1 MTVTPLTGGYWNAVA
16 RVRGTGF
23 DWVAKVYAEG
33 PGPLLFPM
41 LPEDEVRALITLGG
55 VGVAPEF
62 VDFLPRIDAD
72 DPAVLLYRWVD
83 GNPWAGGVEDVARL
97 FRAQHAVP
105 ASGFRS
111 VPTSAAGIVAQAEP
125 LLAAADPADALRL
138 RAAVPRDAVPSAE
151 RRALIHTDAGPAN
164 LIVGAAGTRL
174 IDWQCPAL
182 GDPAEDLF
190 SFLSPAF
197 QVLSQREPLAV
208 HERDAFLAAYDDDA
222 VAARLEALWRALT
235 YRMAA
240 YCAQRRVEL
249 ADTDPDGA
257 ARYARALDLSLEDLA

>member
-1 MTVTPLTGGYWNAVA
+1 MTVTPLRGGWWNAVA
-16 RVRGTGF
+16 RVRGDGF

-55 VGVAPEF
+55 AGVAPDF
-62 VDFLPRIDAD
+62 VDFLPRIDAE

-83 GNPWAGGVEDVARL
+83 GGPWTDGVEDVAGL

-105 ASGFRS
+105 AGGFRS
-111 VPTSAAGIVAQAEP
+111 VPTSAAGIVAQAAP
-125 LLAAADPADALRL
+125 LLAAADPADADRL
-138 RAAVPRDAVPSAE
+138 RAVAPREAVPSAQ

-197 QVLSQREPLAV
+197 QVLSEREPLV
-208 HERDAFLAAYDDDA
+208 PRERDAFLDAYGDGA
-222 VAARLEALWRALT
+222 VAARLEALWPALT

-249 ADTDPDGA
+249 AETDPAGSD
-257 ARYARALDLSLEDLA
+257 RYARALDLSLEDLA